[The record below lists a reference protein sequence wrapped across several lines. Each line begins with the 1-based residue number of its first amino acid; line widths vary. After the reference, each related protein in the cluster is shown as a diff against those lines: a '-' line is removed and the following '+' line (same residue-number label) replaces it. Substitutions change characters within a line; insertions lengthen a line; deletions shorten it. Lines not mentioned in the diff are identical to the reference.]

1 MKSFAKLLLISSL
14 LVGVCGCPAQSSELR
29 PGSAHFVIPA
39 GTVLRVTLIDALST
53 DVSLPGDYFSASLA
67 EDVVVEGRMLLEKG
81 TRVRGHIFDLREP
94 SRWNGAA
101 ALYLILTEITYG
113 GKTFAVMTRQFAAA
127 PDLATT
133 ADINVGTRGKDIH
146 IAARTRIDFI
156 LAMQVE
162 I

>member
-1 MKSFAKLLLISSL
+1 
-14 LVGVCGCPAQSSELR
+14 
-29 PGSAHFVIPA
+29 
-39 GTVLRVTLIDALST
+39 
-53 DVSLPGDYFSASLA
+53 
-67 EDVVVEGRMLLEKG
+67 MLLEKG
-81 TRVRGHIFDLREP
+81 TQVRGHIFDLREP

-113 GKTFAVMTRQFAAA
+113 GKTFAIMTRQFAAA

>member
-1 MKSFAKLLLISSL
+1 M
-14 LVGVCGCPAQSSELR
+14 
-29 PGSAHFVIPA
+29 
-39 GTVLRVTLIDALST
+39 TLIDALST

-67 EDVVVEGRMLLEKG
+67 EAVVIDGGMLLEKG
-81 TRVRGHIFDLREP
+81 TQVRGHVFDLREP
-94 SRWNGAA
+94 YRSNGAA

-113 GKTFAVMTRQFAAA
+113 GKTFAIRTQQFVA
-127 PDLATT
+127 PPDTGTT

-146 IAARTRIDFI
+146 IAARARLDFI